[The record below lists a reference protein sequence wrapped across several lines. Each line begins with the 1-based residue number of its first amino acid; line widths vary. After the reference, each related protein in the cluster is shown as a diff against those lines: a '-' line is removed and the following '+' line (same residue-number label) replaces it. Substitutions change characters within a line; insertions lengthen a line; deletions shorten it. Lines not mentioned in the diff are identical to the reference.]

1 MQLSAHRITPQRT
14 LKTCTVDQAINGSK
28 TGGDAFWI
36 DVSDYEEAELESWVG
51 KVDLPAVVATRLLHL
66 GQITQVLP
74 LPRALLIELRV
85 LPDPESTLPRQIAG
99 LCIENLLITL
109 EPRKLKRSKPDLE
122 LATPSVSGLLLAL
135 LLSNANQVSTELKK
149 VRARLFDLDGR
160 MDRDPTSVGLPEII
174 DAKDALLRIIAV
186 AEEQLECYEGL
197 SDSVSE
203 VLDFSHLQG
212 PLRLLLSTS
221 GSSHRTAE
229 RLETRISDLQ
239 HRHANHQQERLN
251 HRLAVLT
258 VVSAVFLP
266 LTLIAGIWGMNFEFM
281 PELSHPLG
289 YPLALSAMLL
299 ISGGMMVVFYLR
311 GWFR

>member
-1 MQLSAHRITPQRT
+1 MAY
-14 LKTCTVDQAINGSK
+14 
-28 TGGDAFWI
+28 WI
-36 DVSDYEEAELESWVG
+36 DVSDYSEPELQSWIAQ
-51 KVDLPAVVATRLLHL
+51 LEMPPFITNRLLGL

-85 LPDPESTLPRQIAG
+85 LPDPDSTLPRQVAV

-109 EPRKLKRSKPDLE
+109 DARKRERTDPEVDLVEPSL
-122 LATPSVSGLLLAL
+122 SGLLLAL
-135 LLSNANQVSTELKK
+135 LQLSANQVSAELRK
-149 VRARLFDLDGR
+149 VRVRLFDLDGR
-160 MDRDPTSVGLPEII
+160 MDRDPASVGLPEII
-174 DAKDALLRIIAV
+174 EAKDSLLRIISV

-212 PLRLLLSTS
+212 LLRLLLSTS
-221 GSSHRTAE
+221 GSAHRMAE
-229 RLETRISDLQ
+229 RLETRISDLK
-239 HRHANHQQERLN
+239 HRHANHQQERIN

-266 LTLIAGIWGMNFEFM
+266 LTLIAGIWGMNFESM
-281 PELSHPLG
+281 PELGHPLG
-289 YPLALSAMLL
+289 YPIALGVMVLV
-299 ISGGMMVVFYLR
+299 SGGMMLVFYLR